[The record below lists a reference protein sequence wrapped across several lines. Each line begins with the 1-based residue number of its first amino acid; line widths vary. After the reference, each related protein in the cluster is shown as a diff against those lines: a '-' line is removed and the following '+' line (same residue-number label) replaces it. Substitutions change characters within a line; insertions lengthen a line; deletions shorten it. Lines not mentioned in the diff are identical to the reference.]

1 MFTEILASLVFLAV
15 VLALRWFG
23 VIPRV
28 DVWRPTWY
36 QRLRLWMRLRRI
48 KRLDNQPAW
57 KRRQPRPRWAIWAM
71 VGLVSVLA
79 VRILALRWH
88 PSLET
93 AQDDQPKQP
102 VAQPA
107 SQPAVKPQPETFS
120 WHELFPEQ
128 PPEPDYGAVGDEL
141 SLQIESTKKTPT
153 TYISQVRI
161 SPPFTEPRYFQ
172 LECDRKRSDCHW
184 LDPGGAERFRLL
196 RPSDSREYKNY
207 AASLISKESTRGDI
221 PQHKI
226 YGLIDSEGV
235 LTKWVAEAMKEAT
248 KGPQ

>member
-1 MFTEILASLVFLAV
+1 MLTEILSSLVFLAV
-15 VLALRWFG
+15 ILVLRWFG

-28 DVWRPTWY
+28 DVWRPRWY

-48 KRLDNQPAW
+48 KRLENQPAW

-93 AQDDQPKQP
+93 AQADQPKQP

-107 SQPAVKPQPETFS
+107 PQPAAKPQPTQFS
-120 WHELFPEQ
+120 WDELQEQ
-128 PPEPDYGAVGDEL
+128 PPEPDYGAVGN
-141 SLQIESTKKTPT
+141 SLDLEIESTKNTPT

-161 SPPFTEPRYFQ
+161 CPPFTEPRYFQ
-172 LECDRKRSDCHW
+172 LECDRKRSDCDR
-184 LDPGGAERFRLL
+184 LYPGGAITFRLL
-196 RPSDSREYKNY
+196 RPRDSREYQNY
-207 AASLISKESTRGDI
+207 AASLISKKSTSPDM
-221 PQHKI
+221 PPHEI

-235 LTKWVAEAMKEAT
+235 LTKWIAEAMKEAT